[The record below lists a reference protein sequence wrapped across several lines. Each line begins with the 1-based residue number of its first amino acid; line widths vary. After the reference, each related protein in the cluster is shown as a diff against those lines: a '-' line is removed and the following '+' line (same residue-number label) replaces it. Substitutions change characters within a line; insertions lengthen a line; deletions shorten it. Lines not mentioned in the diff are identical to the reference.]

1 MTDEQFNEL
10 RGDLRQMQDAIRGTQ
25 EAIHGLDRRLV
36 AIETRLD
43 GFDHRFD
50 NLEKRIDN
58 SETRTA
64 AQVSTVADKGY
75 AYRAA
80 ITVNG
85 TVLGVIALVA
95 TALRTFGFV

>member
-1 MTDEQFNEL
+1 MTDDQFEQL
-10 RGDLRQMQDAIRGTQ
+10 RGDLRDMR

-43 GFDHRFD
+43 GFEHRFD
-50 NLEKRIDN
+50 NLEKRIDT
-58 SETRTA
+58 SETRTST
-64 AQVSTVADKGY
+64 QVSTFADKGY

-95 TALRTFGFV
+95 TALRTFGLV

>member
-1 MTDEQFNEL
+1 MTDEQFEQL
-10 RGDLRQMQDAIRGTQ
+10 RGDLRHMQEAIRGTQ

-36 AIETRLD
+36 VIETKLD

-50 NLEKRIDN
+50 NLEKRIDT
-58 SETRTA
+58 SETRTST
-64 AQVSTVADKGY
+64 QVATFADEGY

-85 TVLGVIALVA
+85 VVLGVIALVA
-95 TALRTFGFV
+95 TALRTFGLV

>member
-1 MTDEQFNEL
+1 MTDDQFEQL
-10 RGDLRQMQDAIRGTQ
+10 RSDFRDMRD
-25 EAIHGLDRRLV
+25 AIHGLDRRLV

-58 SETRTA
+58 SEARTV
-64 AQVSTVADKGY
+64 AQFGTVADRGY

-85 TVLGVIALVA
+85 VILGVLALVA
-95 TALRTFGFV
+95 TALRTFGIV